1 MTTTHAFF
9 SIFVANRDG
18 SALFRRAGGATLN
31 VTRTSTE
38 RDGKGP
44 FPHDEK
50 YLGEVIAE
58 EDGGCVRGKT
68 RVPGISD

>member
-1 MTTTHAFF
+1 MTKTYAFF

-18 SALFRRAGGATLN
+18 SSLYRRAGGGTLN

-38 RDGKGP
+38 REGKGP

-50 YLGEVIAE
+50 FLGEVIAE
-58 EDGGCVRGKT
+58 EDGGCVRGNQ
-68 RVPGISD
+68 RVPGI